1 MKQEKKIS
9 DMVEN
14 RITEHQLTKIRS
26 FEDSFAKGREMIGG
40 LTVQYEFQKSSILAQ
55 FAELEKDYS
64 KLKSDLKEQ
73 YGDIDIDLGTGI
85 YTVKEEKEE

>member
-85 YTVKEEKEE
+85 YTVKEEKQE

>member
-26 FEDSFAKGREMIGG
+26 FEESFAKGREMIGG

-73 YGDIDIDLGTGI
+73 YGDVDIDLGTGI

>member
-40 LTVQYEFQKSSILAQ
+40 LTLQYEFQKSSILAQ

-64 KLKSDLKEQ
+64 KLKSDRRLL
-73 YGDIDIDLGTGI
+73 Y
-85 YTVKEEKEE
+85 EKVFHKCNRD

>member
-14 RITEHQLTKIRS
+14 RITEHQLTKIRF

-40 LTVQYEFQKSSILAQ
+40 LTVQYEFQKSSILSQ